1 MPHLQY
7 TAPDGK
13 PTRLALV
20 RKLTTIGSSPD
31 SDLIIDHPGVG
42 DAHATLTHEPGRFR
56 LESTA
61 RSNPFFVNGKK
72 TRSLDLRHGEIF
84 VIGDVELTFSA
95 LDEPT
100 TSPSNGANALH
111 RHDSAGGPR
120 DGSSSALQLAAMQ
133 KLQNFSR
140 LLAEPA
146 SLEGLLDEL
155 IDQVVSLTRASKGFL
170 VLASDGKPDDDP
182 SSYEIRVA
190 RNLEREPVDD
200 PAALL
205 SDDIIREV
213 ITSKKPQIISDALH
227 DTRFQNSLSVINLK
241 LSSVMCAPLL
251 VRGELLGLMYVGN
264 NDVVDLFTAEQLDS
278 LEVFASQAALFIK
291 NARLLNELRSEKT
304 ELAERLENVK
314 FGSIIGACPQMI
326 EVYKRVD
333 KVASTDITV
342 LVTGETGTGKEL
354 IAHEIHDRSPRA
366 RGPFVT
372 VNCGAIPENL
382 IESELFGHV
391 KGSFT
396 GAIANQV
403 GKFQAA
409 DKGTIFLDEIGEMPL
424 ALQVKLLR
432 VLQERQIQRVGD
444 AKTMPID
451 VRVVAAT
458 NRELRHEVEVGNFRE
473 DLYFRLNVIGIELPP
488 LRDRGNDVMLIAR
501 YLVGRFTSEFGK
513 RFDPG
518 NCFDESGIRA
528 MLNFS
533 WPGNIRQLENHLKKA
548 MVLAEGPK
556 IGAADLDLDVPEG
569 AESPDDIVPLTEA
582 RDRWQ
587 REYINKV
594 LAVNNGNRT
603 KTARDLGVDPRT
615 IFRHLEKIEK
625 EKGEL
630 EA

>member
-7 TAPDGK
+7 PGQNGQTQ
-13 PTRLALV
+13 RLPLV
-20 RKLTTIGSSPD
+20 RRLTTIGSSPE
-31 SDLIIDHPGVG
+31 SDLVIAGPEVAP
-42 DAHATLTHEPGRFR
+42 AHATLSHEPGRFR

-72 TRSLDLRHGEIF
+72 TRSLDLRHGDMF
-84 VIGDVELTFSA
+84 VIGGLELSFST
-95 LDEPT
+95 LDEAAPVD
-100 TSPSNGANALH
+100 H
-111 RHDSAGGPR
+111 RHSEAE
-120 DGSSSALQLAAMQ
+120 LQLAAMQ
-133 KLQNFSR
+133 RLQDFSR
-140 LLAEPA
+140 HLIASGELA
-146 SLEGLLDEL
+146 GLLDEL
-155 IDQVVSLTRASKGFL
+155 IDQVVALTRASKGFL
-170 VLASDGKPDDDP
+170 VLAGSGTPDSQDAAN
-182 SSYEIRVA
+182 YEIRVA

-200 PAALL
+200 PAGLL

-213 ITSKKPQIISDALH
+213 IASKQPQIISDALH
-227 DTRFQNSLSVINLK
+227 DTRFQNSLSVIKLE
-241 LSSVMCAPLL
+241 LSSVMCVPLL
-251 VRGELLGLMYVGN
+251 VRGELLGLIYVGN
-264 NDVVDLFTAEQLDS
+264 DDVVDLFTREQLET

-291 NARLLNELRSEKT
+291 NAILLNELRSEKS
-304 ELAERLENVK
+304 ELVERLETFK

-326 EVYKRVD
+326 EVYKRVE

-354 IAHEIHDRSPRA
+354 IAHEIHNRSPRA
-366 RGPFVT
+366 KGSFVT

-391 KGSFT
+391 KGAFT
-396 GAIANQV
+396 GAVAHQV

-409 DKGTIFLDEIGEMPL
+409 DGGTIFLDEIGEMPL

-444 AKTMPID
+444 SKTTPVD

-458 NRELRHEVEVGNFRE
+458 NRDLRREVDEGNFRE

-488 LRDRGNDVMLIAR
+488 LRERGNDVVLIAR
-501 YLVGRFTSEFGK
+501 YLVNRFSPEFGGRF
-513 RFDPG
+513 DAQD
-518 NCFDESGIRA
+518 CFDESAIRA

-548 MVLAEGPK
+548 MVLAEGPS
-556 IGAADLDLDVPEG
+556 IGAGDLDLDAPEG
-569 AESPDDIVPLTEA
+569 ADSPEAVVPLTEA

-594 LAVNNGNRT
+594 LALNNGNRT

-615 IFRHLEKIEK
+615 IFRHLEKMERDK
-625 EKGEL
+625 QRERRV
-630 EA
+630 